1 MSGLMLIG
9 SGWHPALFRS
19 EAEALVGPVG
29 FIHPRV
35 VVTTSTD
42 EISLNRLSRSALVD
56 EVLCNAEHS
65 EVVEPENIIRQIV
78 DWAKE
83 NLPEGSFAVRVNVIG
98 SSLAGFSRS
107 EIAQNVGAGVFGE
120 SRPVDLEN
128 PDTVSYTH
136 LTLPTKA

>member
-1 MSGLMLIG
+1 MSGLTLIG

-29 FIHPRV
+29 FVHPRV

-42 EISLNRLSRSALVD
+42 EVALNRLSRSALVD
-56 EVLCNAEHS
+56 EVLCNAERS
-65 EVVEPENIIRQIV
+65 EVVEPENIIERIV
-78 DWAKE
+78 DWAEE

-107 EIAQNVGAGVFGE
+107 EIAQKVGAGVFGE
-120 SRPVDLEN
+120 LYPVDLETPRN
-128 PDTVSYTH
+128 RFSIST
-136 LTLPTKA
+136 

>member
-1 MSGLMLIG
+1 MLIG

-98 SSLAGFSRS
+98 SSLAGF
-107 EIAQNVGAGVFGE
+107 
-120 SRPVDLEN
+120 PVQKL
-128 PDTVSYTH
+128 H
-136 LTLPTKA
+136 RM

>member
-83 NLPEGSFAVRVNVIG
+83 NLPEGSFAVRVL
-98 SSLAGFSRS
+98 SL
-107 EIAQNVGAGVFGE
+107 I
-120 SRPVDLEN
+120 
-128 PDTVSYTH
+128 H
-136 LTLPTKA
+136 I